1 MMKIVYMGTP
11 DFAVGPLE
19 AIFKA
24 GHEIAAIVTAPDKPA
39 GRGRK
44 LSSSEVKKF
53 AEMHD
58 LPLLQPVNLKES
70 AFLSILN
77 GIKPDVIVVIAFRML
92 PESVWRIPSKGTIN
106 LHASLLPQYRG
117 AAPINWAIING
128 ETQTGLSTF
137 FINESIDTGDI
148 IMQETTEI
156 SETDNF
162 GTLHDRLK
170 EMGKAVILNTLDIIE
185 SGSIKAISQGTLPY
199 ENKPAPKL
207 NKENTRIDWS
217 QNSKDIFNKIRGLS
231 PFPGAWTILVD
242 KDGNEQLLKVSDSCP
257 DTTESGSQ
265 STGAII
271 TDGKTYIHVVCGL
284 GKLQVNKLQLSG
296 RSSMSTA
303 EFLRGYAGL
312 LDGAFLK

>member
-19 AIFKA
+19 AIFNA
-24 GHEIAAIVTAPDKPA
+24 GHEIAAVVTTPDKPA

-44 LSSSEVKKF
+44 LTSSEVKKF

-58 LPLLQPVNLKES
+58 LPLLQPEKLKES

-156 SETDNF
+156 SDTDNF

-170 EMGKAVILNTLDIIE
+170 EMGKSVILKTLDIVE
-185 SGSIKAISQGTLPY
+185 AGSAKAISQETIPS

-217 QNSKDIFNKIRGLS
+217 RNSKDIFNNIRGLS
-231 PFPGAWTILVD
+231 PFPGAWTTLVG
-242 KDGNEQLLKVSDSCP
+242 KDGNEQLLKVMDSSP
-257 DTTESGSQ
+257 DTSENGSQ
-265 STGAII
+265 STGTIV
-271 TDGKTYIHVVCGL
+271 TDGKTFIYVVCGL
-284 GKLQVNKLQLSG
+284 GTLQVNKLQLSG
-296 RSSMSTA
+296 RSVMSTA
-303 EFLRGYAGL
+303 EFLRGYAGI
-312 LDGAFLK
+312 LDGAVLK

>member
-1 MMKIVYMGTP
+1 MKIVYMGTP

-19 AIFKA
+19 AICQSK
-24 GHEIAAIVTAPDKPA
+24 HEIAAVVTAPDKPA

-44 LSSSEVKKF
+44 LTGSEVKKY
-53 AEMHD
+53 AELHD
-58 LPLLQPVNLKES
+58 LPLLQPVNLKDS
-70 AFLSILN
+70 AFIN
-77 GIKPDVIVVIAFRML
+77 IIKGINPDLIVVIAFRML
-92 PESVWRIPSKGTIN
+92 PKAIWSIPSKGTIN

-156 SETDNF
+156 SESDNF

-170 EMGKAVILNTLDIIE
+170 EMGKNVVLNTLDLIE
-185 SGSIKAISQGTLPY
+185 AGSIKAISQGNLLD

-207 NKENTRIDWS
+207 NKENTRIDWN

-231 PFPGAWTILVD
+231 PFPGAWTTLVD
-242 KDGNEQLLKVSDSCP
+242 PDGNEHLLKISESLP

-265 STGAII
+265 SAGAII
-271 TDGKTYIHVVCGL
+271 TDGKSGIHVVCGQ
-284 GKLQVNKLQLSG
+284 GMLQVNKLQLSG
-296 RSSMSTA
+296 RSTMSTA

-312 LDGAFLK
+312 LKDAVLK